1 MSRRWY
7 IVLAWIATYGVAL
20 ATPIGAAE
28 QRPLPELRLSTETP
42 IVLPGLQYELL
53 RDTSARLTFEDVR
66 SSANWSR
73 GIEANPN
80 FGYTGDAV
88 WFRYRLAADT
98 SLRGRPWLMVVSYP
112 YLQWIDAWFVMADGS
127 VVHDQSGTHAPK
139 YTTGAVDRPRAQ
151 HEIALPTPISD
162 IQEVVVRVET
172 RLVMSVQL
180 SFQDR
185 NVALARSDRSPVIL
199 WLFMGLAGGLFAYNL
214 FLYFFLRDRAYL
226 LYLAYLGLFALFV
239 PIAVDGYGTV
249 LFPTYPWV
257 TDHFLITLSAVA
269 NMSALAFTVEFLQFK
284 IHLPRVYRWIWVL
297 HGLWVVLGVAAI
309 WIDPQISHQAS
320 NHVATV
326 NIVVIGT
333 GLVVAI
339 RKRYRPAIFF
349 AIGWSI
355 LLVLATIFIAQN
367 LGQLPANY
375 FTVHS
380 LQFGVAAEMVMLSIA
395 LAARIS
401 EIRRRQQEDAK
412 KALEGEIYRLR
423 TIELQRERDNAD
435 RLLLNILPPVIATRL
450 KQEENPIVDRFQN
463 VAILF
468 ADIVGF
474 TTLAE
479 QMSPGELV
487 SLLDDVFSEIDAIV
501 QKHGLE
507 KIKTIGDCYMAVSGL
522 PEPRAEY
529 LTGMAEAAL
538 ELRSALEDL
547 SARNRVPISMRI
559 GIHVGE
565 VVAGVIG
572 RTKFA
577 YDLWGAAVNLASR
590 METHG
595 ESGKVHVSEPFAK
608 ALGEHYEFE
617 DRGEISIKG
626 MGSVRSYFLV
636 SRKTKPIKVG

>member
-1 MSRRWY
+1 MPRPWS
-7 IVLAWIATYGVAL
+7 IVGALIAFCCWAL
-20 ATPIGAAE
+20 ATSAEAAVL
-28 QRPLPELRLSTETP
+28 RPLPELRLASATP
-42 IVLPGLQYELL
+42 VVQPGLRYDLL
-53 RDTSARLTFEDVR
+53 RDSSSQLTFADVR
-66 SSANWSR
+66 TSENWTP
-73 GIEANPN
+73 GTEPNPN
-80 FGYTGDAV
+80 FGYTQDAV
-88 WFRYRLAADT
+88 WFRYRLSVDT
-98 SLRGRPWLMVVSYP
+98 SVHQRPWLMVLSYP

-127 VVHDQSGTHAPK
+127 VVHDQAGTHAPK
-139 YTTGAVDRPRAQ
+139 YTSGAVDRPRAQ
-151 HEIALPTPISD
+151 HEILLPSPISE
-162 IQEVVVRVET
+162 IREVYVRIES
-172 RLVMSVQL
+172 RLVVAVQL
-180 SFQDR
+180 SFQDQET
-185 NVALARSDRSPVIL
+185 ALARNDRSPVIM

-226 LYLAYLGLFALFV
+226 LYLFYLALFAIFV
-239 PIAVDGYGTV
+239 PIAVDGYATV
-249 LFPTYPWV
+249 LIPTNPWI

-269 NMSALAFTVEFLQFK
+269 NMSALAFTVEFLQFRTYA
-284 IHLPRVYRWIWVL
+284 PRLYRWVWVL
-297 HGLWVVLGVAAI
+297 HALWVVLGVAAI
-309 WIDPQISHQAS
+309 WVDPQITHQAS

-333 GLVVAI
+333 GLVIAI
-339 RKRYRPAIFF
+339 RKRYRPAVFF

-355 LLVLATIFIAQN
+355 LLVLATVFIAQN

-487 SLLDDVFSEIDAIV
+487 SLLDDVFSEIDAII

-595 ESGKVHVSEPFAK
+595 EPGKVHVSEPFAQ
-608 ALGEHYEFE
+608 ALSELYEFE
-617 DRGEISIKG
+617 DRGDIAIKG
-626 MGSVRSYFLV
+626 MGTVRSYFLV
-636 SRKTKPIKVG
+636 NRKTKPVRVG